1 MSDIALYRK
10 YRPQNFTE
18 VLGQEHIVSVLKSAI
33 EQGHISHAYIFSGSR
48 GTGKTSVARILAHEI
63 GIKASD
69 IYEIDAASNTGVD
82 NIREL
87 NESVNT
93 LPFESKYKIYI
104 LDEAHMLSKGAW
116 NALLKTLEEPPT
128 HVIFVLAT
136 TEFAKIP
143 ETVVSRCQTFSFK
156 KPSQKVL
163 KDLITVIAKK
173 EGFTLEPASAD
184 LIALLGDGSFRDAQS
199 ILQKII
205 GSSKDKKI
213 SVSEVEL
220 VTGAPRGEMVNDF
233 IRSIATSDLPLGL
246 QAVSSAS
253 EANID
258 LLLYYK
264 LVLHKVRSIMLLRNL
279 PSSAERLQVEFTEAD
294 FHLIKSLAEEKPSL
308 VNSDNLLTLLSFY
321 DLLSKAYLPEMVL
334 ELILTKIIQ
343 PPRP

>member
-116 NALLKTLEEPPT
+116 NALLKTLEEPPA

-233 IRSIATSDLPLGL
+233 IRSLATSDLPLGL

-279 PSSAERLQVEFTEAD
+279 PSSAEKLQVEFTEAD
-294 FHLIKSLAEEKPSL
+294 FHFIKSLAEEKPSL
-308 VNSDNLLTLLSFY
+308 VNSDSLLTLLSFY
-321 DLLSKAYLPEMVL
+321 DLLVKAYLPEMVL
-334 ELILTKIIQ
+334 ELVLTELISKDK
-343 PPRP
+343 